1 MPDNIDPKKRF
12 YGVSEEEL
20 WKAQQKRRIQED
32 WENNFSNSV
41 KTMRKNGQDMTKIR
55 TPRLDEMRKKLST
68 MWRAVKIMGATSLL
82 LSVYFAT
89 LGIPISELKE
99 RKAYEKLTEEE
110 KQLKNQQ
117 VERQR
122 YDGKTWD
129 ELTEQEQDYY
139 IEYYRQK
146 EMQEDE
152 EVRKYGYTKESAK
165 EYDNDLIK
173 HLVPSWAPTIF
184 MLFLY
189 LGYKKRGG
197 EHEQAAADAANFM
210 LDWAEMGA
218 NYAINPEM
226 LKNIMSDRFARDI
239 IAYMAPTE
247 AVWFEM
253 LLDGNVELAETPE
266 FKNMAIAVM
275 QNYLARHP
283 EAIVQVLQKYSR
295 DAIPKELMPGNNY
308 ATVPMYEIKFN
319 R

>member
-1 MPDNIDPKKRF
+1 MPDNEKDDF
-12 YGVSEEEL
+12 YGVSEEEIEAVRKQRIACEQEADL
-20 WKAQQKRRIQED
+20 LLKSAQAIR
-32 WENNFSNSV
+32 ENG
-41 KTMRKNGQDMTKIR
+41 TDMRGIR
-55 TPRLDEMRKKLST
+55 TQRLDRMRAQL
-68 MWRAVKIMGATSLL
+68 RKIKQATRVMALISIIA
-82 LSVYFAT
+82 SIYFA
-89 LGIPISELKE
+89 LPHYIVKPLIEDYKYG
-99 RKAYEKLTEEE
+99 KLTEEE

-129 ELTEQEQDYY
+129 ELTKQEQDYY
-139 IEYYRQK
+139 IEYYLRK

-218 NYAINPEM
+218 DYAINPEI
-226 LKNIMSDRFARDI
+226 LKNIMSDRFARDV
-239 IAYMAPTE
+239 IAGMSE
-247 AVWFEM
+247 AESIWFEM
-253 LLDGNVELAETPE
+253 LLDGNVEISETPE

-275 QNYLARHP
+275 QNYLTRHP
-283 EAIVQVLQKYSR
+283 EAIVKLLEKYDR
-295 DAIPKELMPGNNY
+295 DAIPQELMPGH
-308 ATVPMYEIKFN
+308 VPTSRSYG

>member
-1 MPDNIDPKKRF
+1 MPDNEKDDF
-12 YGVSEEEL
+12 YGVSEEEIEVVRKQRIAREQEADL
-20 WKAQQKRRIQED
+20 LLKSAQAI
-32 WENNFSNSV
+32 
-41 KTMRKNGQDMTKIR
+41 RKNGTDMRKIR
-55 TPRLDEMRKKLST
+55 TPRLDRMRAQL
-68 MWRAVKIMGATSLL
+68 RKIKQATRVMALISIIA
-82 LSVYFAT
+82 SIYFA
-89 LGIPISELKE
+89 LPHYIVKDLIEDYKYG
-99 RKAYEKLTEEE
+99 KLTEEE

-218 NYAINPEM
+218 DYAINPKM
-226 LKNIMSDRFARDI
+226 LKHIMSDRFARDI
-239 IAYMAPTE
+239 IAGMSE
-247 AVWFEM
+247 AESIWFEM
-253 LLDGNVELAETPE
+253 LLDGNVELADTPE

-275 QNYLARHP
+275 QNYLTAHP
-283 EAIVQVLQKYSR
+283 EAIVKLLEKYDR
-295 DAIPKELMPGNNY
+295 DAIPQELMPGH
-308 ATVPMYEIKFN
+308 VPTSRSYG

>member
-1 MPDNIDPKKRF
+1 MPDNEKDDF
-12 YGVSEEEL
+12 YGVSEEEIEVVRKQRIAREQEADL
-20 WKAQQKRRIQED
+20 LLKSAQAI
-32 WENNFSNSV
+32 
-41 KTMRKNGQDMTKIR
+41 RKNGTDMRKIR
-55 TPRLDEMRKKLST
+55 TPRLDRMRAQL
-68 MWRAVKIMGATSLL
+68 RKIKQATRVMALISIIA
-82 LSVYFAT
+82 SIYFA
-89 LGIPISELKE
+89 LPHYIVKDLIEDYKYG
-99 RKAYEKLTEEE
+99 KLTEEE

-218 NYAINPEM
+218 DYAINPEM

-239 IAYMAPTE
+239 IAGMSE
-247 AVWFEM
+247 AESIWFEM
-253 LLDGNVELAETPE
+253 LLDGNVELADTPE

-275 QNYLARHP
+275 QNYLTAHP
-283 EAIVQVLQKYSR
+283 EAIVKLLEKYDR
-295 DAIPKELMPGNNY
+295 DAIPQELMPGH
-308 ATVPMYEIKFN
+308 VPTSRSYG

>member
-1 MPDNIDPKKRF
+1 MPDNEKDDF
-12 YGVSEEEL
+12 YGVSEEEIEAVRKQRIAREQEADL
-20 WKAQQKRRIQED
+20 LLKSAQAI
-32 WENNFSNSV
+32 
-41 KTMRKNGQDMTKIR
+41 RKNGTDMRKIR
-55 TPRLDEMRKKLST
+55 TPHLDRMRAQL
-68 MWRAVKIMGATSLL
+68 RKIKQATRVMALISIIA
-82 LSVYFAT
+82 SIYFA
-89 LGIPISELKE
+89 LPHYIVKDLIEDYKYG
-99 RKAYEKLTEEE
+99 KLTEEE

-218 NYAINPEM
+218 DYAINPKM
-226 LKNIMSDRFARDI
+226 LKHIMSDRFAREI
-239 IAYMAPTE
+239 IAGMSE
-247 AVWFEM
+247 AESIWFEM
-253 LLDGNVELAETPE
+253 LLDGNVELADTPE

-275 QNYLARHP
+275 QNYLTRHP
-283 EAIVQVLQKYSR
+283 EAIVKLLEKYDR
-295 DAIPKELMPGNNY
+295 DAIPQELMPGH
-308 ATVPMYEIKFN
+308 VPTSRSYG